1 MSKES
6 KTTLLYISIA
16 FLFSFLV
23 RFIWF
28 FQFNGVEDLKF
39 NDTLMLTTNDAYYWA
54 EGARDFLNGFHQEN
68 DLSPIYHAPSIIIAI
83 FAKILP
89 ISLEATFLFL
99 PAFLSSLI
107 VVPIILIAKNLKNLE
122 MGFIAALL
130 ASIGVSYYNRTML
143 GYLDTDMLNILFP
156 LLLLWSVIY
165 AIRTNENRYLLIL
178 AIEII
183 AYRWWY
189 PQSYSLEFSFFA
201 LIVFYTLVFD
211 RKNIYN
217 FKLLSIVLLAMM
229 GAHEIV
235 RVIIVSG
242 LYYVFTKE
250 RYNRYI
256 YKIFALS
263 IVAFLVFGGLN
274 PIIAQLKGYVF
285 RDELLKSD
293 EGMGLHFFSVMQT
306 VKEAKQIPFDIFAT
320 RISGHP
326 VTFSFAFLGY
336 LYLLYRH
343 RIMLFSL
350 PIVGLGFL
358 AYSGGLRF
366 TMYAVPILAFGMAFL
381 ISEFSKLLPRLRVFA
396 LISLSALALYPNLEH
411 IYNYRVPT
419 VFNKNEVDILDKLKS
434 IADREDYVIGWWDYG
449 YPLRYYSD
457 VKTLV
462 NGGKHSGAVN
472 YPVSYILTK
481 PQELSAKMAR
491 LDVEQ
496 TERAFKLREED
507 DNITLF
513 SNIEELTKEY
523 GFSDTNDFLAS
534 LADIKLPQKTRDIYF
549 YLPHRMLEIYPTV
562 EKFSNIDLMSAEMSK
577 PSLFYL
583 APSFKQLEDNTIELG
598 HGVSFKN
605 DTIDLQGKNYPLRR
619 IVQVGYDKELK
630 FLKHIDELDSTSSI
644 SIIYLSSYNSFLVLD
659 ESVYNSLYV
668 KLLFLDEYDRDLFEE
683 VISTPQAKVFK
694 LCQKIE

>member
-1 MSKES
+1 LSKES

-462 NGGKHSGAVN
+462 DGGKHSGAVN

-668 KLLFLDEYDRDLFEE
+668 KLLLLDEYDRDLFEE

>member
-668 KLLFLDEYDRDLFEE
+668 KLLLLDEYDRDLFEE